1 MPMTSET
8 KYLKCFANSLQPE
21 SSRTLENGEC
31 RLSSIPKQSRHDS
44 RCGKTIAYFPVIA
57 FLALDGSNLAKQ
69 SAVTVAQNMY
79 LI

>member
-31 RLSSIPKQSRHDS
+31 RLSSIPKQSS
-44 RCGKTIAYFPVIA
+44 RFEMWKNHSVFPSYCVSRTA
-57 FLALDGSNLAKQ
+57 NQ
-69 SAVTVAQNMY
+69 SAVSVAQNIY